1 MKDLSKNSSFL
12 FFPFLTEGIFKM
24 QNEKLF
30 DRIDYIRFK
39 NITKKYGSSFAIE
52 DLDLGIEGGELLILI
67 GPSGSGKTT
76 TLRTINRMIE
86 QDSGSVTINE
96 IDTRELDPVRLRRNM
111 GYVIQNIGLFP
122 HMTIAENIGLV
133 PKLGG
138 WDKKKIED
146 RVRYLLDFVSLPP
159 DMFMDRYP
167 RQLSGGQQQ
176 RVGLARAMAMDP
188 PLLLMDEPFGA
199 LDPIL
204 RKQLQK
210 EFLKIKKEIGKTIVF
225 VTHDIEEALILGDRI
240 AIMNQAKLVQV
251 GTPEE
256 LIFNPVNEMVAS
268 IVDTDRK
275 FKHMDT
281 LKVKDLMSIFEDR
294 YMIDASLNACD
305 AVDKMTRSDVE
316 TVFVFKDGEVL
327 GQIRMMD
334 LMKCKEEN
342 IKVEELA
349 RPVKS
354 FKPLDSVAFAL
365 SDMKKSGEYLSLV
378 MNSSKPVGILV
389 SDEVLLKLI

>member
-1 MKDLSKNSSFL
+1 
-12 FFPFLTEGIFKM
+12 M
-24 QNEKLF
+24 QTEKLF
-30 DRIDYIRFK
+30 DRIDSIRF
-39 NITKKYGSSFAIE
+39 NNVTKKYGSRFAVQ
-52 DLDLGIEGGELLILI
+52 DLDLEIKGGELLILI

-76 TLRTINRMIE
+76 TLRMINRMIE
-86 QDSGSVTINE
+86 QDSGNVAINDL
-96 IDTRELDPVRLRRNM
+96 DTKDLDPVRLRRNM

-122 HMTIAENIGLV
+122 HMTIGDNIGLV
-133 PKLGG
+133 PKLEG
-138 WDKKKIED
+138 WDKEKIEE
-146 RVRYLLDFVSLPP
+146 RVRHLLDFVSLQP
-159 DMFMDRYP
+159 DMFIDRYP

-210 EFLKIKKEIGKTIVF
+210 EFLKVKKEIGKTIVF
-225 VTHDIEEALILGDRI
+225 VTHDIEEALVLGDRI
-240 AIMNQAKLVQV
+240 AIMDQAKLVQV

-256 LIFNPVNEMVAS
+256 LIFNPVNEMVAH

-281 LKVKDLMSIFEDR
+281 LKVKDLMSAFREEYIL
-294 YMIDASLNACD
+294 DASMNACAAAD
-305 AVDKMTRSDVE
+305 EMTRNNIE
-316 TVFVFKDGEVL
+316 NAFVFREGELL
-327 GQIRMMD
+327 GQLSMMD
-334 LMKCKEEN
+334 LMKCKEESRN
-342 IKVEELA
+342 ISELA
-349 RPVKS
+349 KPLKT

-365 SDMKKSGEYLSLV
+365 SEMKQSGEHLALI
-378 MNSSKPVGILV
+378 MESSKPVGVLV